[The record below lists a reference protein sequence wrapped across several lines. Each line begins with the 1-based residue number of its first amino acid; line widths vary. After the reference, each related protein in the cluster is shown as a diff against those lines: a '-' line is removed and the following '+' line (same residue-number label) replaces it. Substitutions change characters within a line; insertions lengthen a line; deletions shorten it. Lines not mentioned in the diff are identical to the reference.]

1 MLFKRNACEAGQTG
15 RGSPSGRGV
24 PALDV
29 HKPWWDR
36 ALSTQLW
43 LRGAGG
49 DLPQPLPTTILG
61 FGSSV
66 RQGALF
72 FLPCPSEDWRFIQ
85 MPIKLSAAQTRV
97 THRSSKRWG
106 G

>member
-1 MLFKRNACEAGQTG
+1 MLFKHYTCEAGQTG

-49 DLPQPLPTTILG
+49 DLPQLLPTTILG

-72 FLPCPSEDWRFIQ
+72 FLPCPSEEIYPDARKALCSPDKSHPSEQ
-85 MPIKLSAAQTRV
+85 
-97 THRSSKRWG
+97 
-106 G
+106 